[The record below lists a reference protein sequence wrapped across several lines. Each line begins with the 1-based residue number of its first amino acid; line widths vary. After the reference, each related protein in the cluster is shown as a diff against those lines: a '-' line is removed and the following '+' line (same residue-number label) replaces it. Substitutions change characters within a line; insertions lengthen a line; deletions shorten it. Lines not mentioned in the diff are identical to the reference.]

1 MMNRFEMACRR
12 YVEDNRIT
20 ELENLI
26 KITKDVYGVDR
37 LMMFQHMLSACI
49 KTNDIA
55 RATALWTQMQEEDVQ
70 ANPEFLEKLG
80 KFLKENNEHV
90 PFAVPDSPK
99 EVTAPIPTS
108 SSPSTSKSAV
118 SAVVGKKSVIEP
130 HPLMTEFAAALKNG
144 DINAAVELKKT

>member
-1 MMNRFEMACRR
+1 MMSRFEMACRR

-49 KTNDIA
+49 KTNDVA

-70 ANPEFLEKLG
+70 ANPEFLENLG
-80 KFLKENNEHV
+80 KFLKEKNEPV
-90 PFAVPDSPK
+90 PFAIPDLPK
-99 EVTAPIPTS
+99 EVTAS
-108 SSPSTSKSAV
+108 STSKSAV
-118 SAVVGKKSVIEP
+118 STVVGRKSVIEP
-130 HPLMTEFAAALKNG
+130 HPLMTEFATALKNG